1 MNQQDAMAI
10 MAALEDGHTFEFSNY
25 YDGVREVLEFD
36 PSADQFTLTAHHAY
50 SGDQEQETFTRE
62 TFDEWLR
69 KTFRSRHDFKW
80 PR

>member
-10 MAALEDGHTFEFSNY
+10 MAALEDGHTFEFANY

-50 SGDQEQETFTRE
+50 SGDQEQETFNSG
-62 TFDEWLR
+62 DLR
-69 KTFRSRHDFKW
+69 RVATENISI
-80 PR
+80 PP